1 MKNSI
6 INKILKITADISL
19 SALLLTNMTAAV
31 SAISPPINQSGSWQY
46 YDNGDY
52 ITVCGYLGSEEHITI
67 PSEIEGKAVEEVTCI
82 TETGYSGVD
91 FFGNNR
97 STGDKIPPPAETSV
111 KRITF
116 PDTVKRIGDYTFY
129 KCLSLEQADLP
140 QNLTVIGEGAFKDCT
155 DLTKADIPQS
165 VKTIGALAFN
175 STSVSRLDLPEGL
188 EYIGYAAFAHTAIT
202 EAIIPDTVEYI
213 GKSAFLGCLQLEY
226 AKLSKNMRTLSESMF
241 GNCIS
246 LKNIEI
252 PEGVSIIE
260 MNAFGTCMSLEEIHF
275 PKSVISVKSIFFS
288 TSSLKDIYFEAD
300 KEYVDAFRSVWTDDG
315 ILTSDTEAKT
325 DIMSLMVW
333 SLDTGTDYSGV
344 NIHFG
349 EKPAA
354 EGNSQP
360 ISEKP
365 QDPLK
370 TVFIILT
377 AVFALTL
384 VITLYLYLSQK
395 LHDRRRI
402 REENTKQFSAI
413 PQGNALTRLDS
424 FNGVRCKNC
433 GAENGEKASYC
444 LNCGKKLKTDR
455 QRIKENKNEQ

>member
-1 MKNSI
+1 MKKSI
-6 INKILKITADISL
+6 IKVFLKITAHISL
-19 SALLLTNMTAAV
+19 FALLLTDMTAPAY
-31 SAISPPINQSGSWQY
+31 AYQIEIKESGNWQY
-46 YDNGDY
+46 IDRGNY
-52 ITVCGYLGSEEHITI
+52 ISVCGYLGGEEHITI
-67 PSEIEGKAVEEVTCI
+67 PSAIDGKAVEEVTCI
-82 TETGYSGVD
+82 TETGYGGLD

-97 STGDKIPPPAETSV
+97 PTGDKIPPPPETSV

-116 PDTVKRIGDYTFY
+116 PDSVKRIGNYTFY
-129 KCLSLEQADLP
+129 KCLSLEQADLS
-140 QNLTVIGEGAFKDCT
+140 QGLTVIGEGAFKECEN
-155 DLTKADIPQS
+155 LTKADIPQS
-165 VKTIGALAFN
+165 VKTIGALAFE
-175 STSVSRLDLPEGL
+175 STSVSRFDLPEGL
-188 EYIGYAAFAHTAIT
+188 EYIGYAAFAYTPIT
-202 EAIIPDTVEYI
+202 EAMIPDTVEYI

-226 AKLSKNMRTLSESMF
+226 AKLSKNMRTISESLF

-275 PKSVISVKSIFFS
+275 PKSVISVKSIFFG

-300 KEYVDAFRSVWTDDG
+300 KEYVDAFRSVWIDDG
-315 ILTSDTEAKT
+315 ILTSNTEAKT
-325 DIMSLMVW
+325 NIMSLMVW

-354 EGNSQP
+354 EGNSQQ

-365 QDPLK
+365 QYLQDPRDPLK

-384 VITLYLYLSQK
+384 VMTLYLYLSQK
-395 LHDRRRI
+395 LHYRRRI
-402 REENTKQFSAI
+402 MEENTKQFSPI
-413 PQGNALTRLDS
+413 SQSNALTRLDS
-424 FNGVRCKNC
+424 FEGVRCKNC

-444 LNCGKKLKTDR
+444 LNCGKKLK
-455 QRIKENKNEQ
+455 KEN